1 MRRVVEFD
9 LVTKS
14 EANRRGNSQIAQVI
28 HAKEVK
34 AQRAAVGAVLR
45 ANLTPPPLHVVKVGD
60 HFERVGTVIGMTE
73 RNTIAVNLTRIAPGL
88 LDDDNIGAALKHVR
102 DEIAAWVL
110 VPNDRDPI
118 FRWSVPPAQEKSAT
132 GVYRVRI
139 EIVDKLTGADRV
151 VRLAETR
158 SAGVQ
163 AAARIKRAMTKA
175 IKGTGTKIGRV
186 SQSGKWS
193 TPRRAPKLDA
203 FECDDCDGCGWIE
216 GGAALKSTCSTCK
229 GTGIVHRD
237 LNPAKRLLVPPR
249 DPGEERSARD
259 LAPCSTCRSAI
270 GLACSPT
277 VPGRMVFG
285 VHVARARAAG
295 LHVPDDDRAKV
306 KPARAAR
313 GPRKLVPAARPTGQ
327 AVLPILAAWCAL
339 PWEQPCGGQPVHRF
353 GPIDAPPTCSWCGK
367 PWPCS
372 KGRVLTRAARYDGL
386 DEPPTTIIASVPAEH
401 VQRYGSTV
409 TLTRQKFDSKA
420 TGPCWVY
427 ATTDERTTT

>member
-9 LVTKS
+9 LVTRS

-73 RNTIAVNLTRIAPGL
+73 RNTIAVDLTRIAPGL

-118 FRWSVPPAQEKSAT
+118 FKWSVPPAQEKADA

-139 EIVDKLTGADRV
+139 EIVDKLTGPDRV

-163 AAARIKRAMTKA
+163 AERRVKRQAAKEVKRAA
-175 IKGTGTKIGRV
+175 AY
-186 SQSGKWS
+186 
-193 TPRRAPKLDA
+193 RAN
-203 FECDDCDGCGWIE
+203 
-216 GGAALKSTCSTCK
+216 GGAAQPT
-229 GTGIVHRD
+229 VRD
-237 LNPAKRLLVPPR
+237 LHATAERMLSPPR
-249 DPGEERSARD
+249 DPGEERSAREI
-259 LAPCSTCRSAI
+259 APCSTCGAPLYRPCYP
-270 GLACSPT
+270 GK
-277 VPGRMVFG
+277 GRMVFG
-285 VHVARARAAG
+285 VHVARAIAAG

-313 GPRKLVPAARPTGQ
+313 GPRKLVPAARPAGQ
-327 AVLPILAAWCAL
+327 TVLPILAAWCAF

-353 GPIDAPPTCSWCGK
+353 GPPERATPTCSWCGK
-367 PWPCS
+367 PWPCA

-409 TLTRQKFDSKA
+409 TLTRQKFDSRA
-420 TGPCWVY
+420 TGPCWLY
-427 ATTDERTTT
+427 ATKDERTTT

>member
-1 MRRVVEFD
+1 VKRVVEFD

-14 EANRRGNSQIAQVI
+14 EANRRGNSKIAQVI

-45 ANLTPPPLHVVKVGD
+45 ANLTPPPLHVVNVGTRY
-60 HFERVGTVIGMTE
+60 ERVGVAIGMTE
-73 RNTIAVNLTRIAPGL
+73 RNAITVNLTRIAPGL

-118 FRWSVPPAQEKSAT
+118 FKWSVPPAQEKSAP

-139 EIVDKLTGADRV
+139 EIVDKLTGEDRIV
-151 VRLAETR
+151 KLAETR
-158 SAGVQ
+158 SAGVAAERRVKQ
-163 AAARIKRAMTKA
+163 AIAKA
-175 IKGTGTKIGRV
+175 KKGT
-186 SQSGKWS
+186 
-193 TPRRAPKLDA
+193 PD
-203 FECDDCDGCGWIE
+203 
-216 GGAALKSTCSTCK
+216 
-229 GTGIVHRD
+229 
-237 LNPAKRLLVPPR
+237 R

-259 LAPCSTCRSAI
+259 VTDCTTCGAPRCRPCYPKA
-270 GLACSPT
+270 G
-277 VPGRMVFG
+277 VRMVFG

-295 LHVPDDDRAKV
+295 LHVPDDDRGKV
-306 KPARAAR
+306 KPARTPR
-313 GPRKLVPAARPTGQ
+313 GCSFAIKGSHCPKHGSIDNCPPPPRKLVPAARPAGQ
-327 AVLPILAAWCAL
+327 TVLPMLRAFVAL
-339 PWEQPCGGQPVHRF
+339 PWEQP
-353 GPIDAPPTCSWCGK
+353 ICSALCSDGK
-367 PWPCS
+367 TRGTGRAS

-386 DEPPTTIIASVPAEH
+386 DDPPTTITASVPAEH

>member
-14 EANRRGNSQIAQVI
+14 EANRRGNSKIAQVI

-45 ANLTPPPLHVVKVGD
+45 ANLTPPPLHVVKGHGD
-60 HFERVGTVIGMTE
+60 RFERVGTAIGMTE
-73 RNTIAVNLTRIAPGL
+73 RNAIAVNLTRIAPGL
-88 LDDDNIGAALKHVR
+88 LDDDNINAALKHVR

-118 FRWSVPPAQEKSAT
+118 FKWSVPPAQEK
-132 GVYRVRI
+132 GPQGCYRVRI
-139 EIVDKLTGADRV
+139 EIVDKLTGPDRV

-163 AAARIKRAMTKA
+163 AERRVKRAIAKA
-175 IKGTGTKIGRV
+175 SKK
-186 SQSGKWS
+186 
-193 TPRRAPKLDA
+193 P
-203 FECDDCDGCGWIE
+203 DG
-216 GGAALKSTCSTCK
+216 
-229 GTGIVHRD
+229 
-237 LNPAKRLLVPPR
+237 

-259 LAPCSTCRSAI
+259 LSQCTTCRSPI
-270 GLACSPT
+270 HVACNLK
-277 VPGRMVFG
+277 VPGRTVFG

-313 GPRKLVPAARPTGQ
+313 GPRKLVPAARPAGQ
-327 AVLPILAAWCAL
+327 TVLPMLRAFAEL
-339 PWEQPCGGQPVHRF
+339 PWENPKCETCLGEGRAAPVCFPRTPCRACGGTGR
-353 GPIDAPPTCSWCGK
+353 A
-367 PWPCS
+367 

-386 DEPPTTIIASVPAEH
+386 DEPPTTITASVPAEH
-401 VQRYGSTV
+401 VARYGRTV

-427 ATTDERTTT
+427 ATKDERTTT

>member
-14 EANRRGNSQIAQVI
+14 EANRRGNSKIAQVI
-28 HAKEVK
+28 HAKEVAK
-34 AQRAAVGAVLR
+34 QRAAVGAVLR
-45 ANLTPPPLHVVKVGD
+45 SNFAPLPLHVVRVGTR
-60 HFERVGTVIGMTE
+60 FERVGHAIGVTE
-73 RNTIAVNLTRIAPGL
+73 RNAITINLTRIAPGL

-102 DEIAAWVL
+102 DEIAAWVG

-118 FRWSVPPAQEKSAT
+118 FKWSVPPAQEKSAT

-139 EIVDKLTGADRV
+139 EIVDKLTGADHV

-163 AAARIKRAMTKA
+163 AERRVKRAITKA
-175 IKGTGTKIGRV
+175 KKA
-186 SQSGKWS
+186 
-193 TPRRAPKLDA
+193 TPD
-203 FECDDCDGCGWIE
+203 
-216 GGAALKSTCSTCK
+216 
-229 GTGIVHRD
+229 
-237 LNPAKRLLVPPR
+237 R
-249 DPGEERSARD
+249 DPGEEKSARD
-259 LAPCSTCRSAI
+259 LAPCSTCRAPI
-270 GLACSPT
+270 HEGCRAD
-277 VPGRMVFG
+277 VAGRMVFG
-285 VHVARARAAG
+285 VHISRAIAAG

-313 GPRKLVPAARPTGQ
+313 GCSFAIKGSHCPKHGSIDNCPPPPRKLVPAARPAGQ
-327 AVLPILAAWCAL
+327 AVLPMLRAFAAL
-339 PWEQPCGGQPVHRF
+339 PWENPKCASCSGSGVSVWKVDDSGGALCPGAACGGCDGTGR
-353 GPIDAPPTCSWCGK
+353 A
-367 PWPCS
+367 

-386 DEPPTTIIASVPAEH
+386 DEPPTTITASVPAEH

-427 ATTDERTTT
+427 ATTDERTTTT

>member
-14 EANRRGNSQIAQVI
+14 EANRRGNSKIAQVI

-45 ANLTPPPLHVVKVGD
+45 ANLTPPPLHVVKGHGD
-60 HFERVGTVIGMTE
+60 RFERVGTAIGMTE

-88 LDDDNIGAALKHVR
+88 LDDDNINAALKHVR

-118 FRWSVPPAQEKSAT
+118 FRWSVPPAQEKADA

-139 EIVDKLTGADRV
+139 EIVDKLTGPDRV

-163 AAARIKRAMTKA
+163 AERRVKQA
-175 IKGTGTKIGRV
+175 IKKATKKPTV
-186 SQSGKWS
+186 
-193 TPRRAPKLDA
+193 
-203 FECDDCDGCGWIE
+203 
-216 GGAALKSTCSTCK
+216 
-229 GTGIVHRD
+229 RD
-237 LNPAKRLLVPPR
+237 LHATAERLLSPPR
-249 DPGEERSARD
+249 DPGEERSAREIA
-259 LAPCSTCRSAI
+259 LCSTCGAPLYRPCYP
-270 GLACSPT
+270 GK
-277 VPGRMVFG
+277 GRMIFG

-306 KPARAAR
+306 RPARAAH
-313 GPRKLVPAARPTGQ
+313 GPRKLVPAARPAGQ
-327 AVLPILAAWCAL
+327 TVLPILAAWCAF
-339 PWEQPCGGQPVHRF
+339 PWEQG
-353 GPIDAPPTCSWCGK
+353 A
-367 PWPCS
+367 

-386 DEPPTTIIASVPAEH
+386 DDPPTTITASVPAEH

-409 TLTRQKFDSKA
+409 TLTRQKFDSRA
-420 TGPCWVY
+420 TGPCWLY
-427 ATTDERTTT
+427 ATKDERTTT